1 MSDVLDAVSL
11 TIAARL
17 PVLLWGPPG
26 SGKSSVL
33 VALAEGLGLPC
44 EVVVASIREPT
55 DFAGLPVIT
64 PHGVEFAPPR
74 WAKRLAE
81 AGRGVLF
88 LDEITTAAP
97 AVQAALL
104 RVVLDHAVGDLD
116 LPPDVHIVAAANPA
130 EQAADGWEL
139 TLPLANRF
147 VHYQW
152 NPDAMEVGAGL
163 LFGFD
168 PPHVVQP
175 PVDWEV
181 DHLRPAA
188 LVVAGFLGFRPEL
201 VSKLPSPDARALG
214 FPTPRSWEMAL
225 RLWAISEAAAASEHV
240 RYLML
245 SGAIGPGAASE
256 LMAYAR
262 EVDLQMPAWLLDH
275 PDGFVHPARTD
286 LLFALLSAV
295 VAAAL
300 QRGGE
305 EAWTAAWRVLARAA
319 HATPDVAAYAARV
332 LAKHQPAGA
341 ALPPEARVF
350 VSFLRPAATTPTL
363 L

>member
-11 TIAARL
+11 TIAAGL

-26 SGKSSVL
+26 SGKSSAL

-55 DFAGLPVIT
+55 DFAGLPVVT
-64 PHGVEFAPPR
+64 PRGVEFAPPR

-88 LDEITTAAP
+88 FDEITTAAP

-104 RVVLDHAVGDLD
+104 RVVLDRVVGDLD
-116 LPPDVHIVAAANPA
+116 LPPDIHIVAAANPTA
-130 EQAADGWEL
+130 QAADGWNL

-168 PPHVVQP
+168 APLTVQP
-175 PVDWEV
+175 PLDWEAL
-181 DHLRPAA
+181 HLRRAA
-188 LVVAGFLGFRPEL
+188 LVVAGFLGFRPAL
-201 VSKLPSPDARALG
+201 VSRLPSPDGPALA
-214 FPTPRSWEMAL
+214 FPTPRSWEMAV
-225 RLWAISEAAAASEHV
+225 RLWAISHDVGSEHV

-245 SGAIGPGAASE
+245 SGAIGQGAATE

-262 EVDLQMPAWLLDH
+262 EVNLQMPAWLLDH
-275 PDGFVHPARTD
+275 PDGFVPPPRTD

-295 VAAAL
+295 VAEAL
-300 QRGGE
+300 GRGGE
-305 EAWTAAWRVLARAA
+305 EPWTAAWQVLARAA
-319 HATPDVAAYAARV
+319 RTTPDVAAHAARV
-332 LAKHQPAGA
+332 LANHQPPGA
-341 ALPPEARVF
+341 ILPAEARVF
-350 VSFLRPAATTPTL
+350 APFLRPPDVAPTL